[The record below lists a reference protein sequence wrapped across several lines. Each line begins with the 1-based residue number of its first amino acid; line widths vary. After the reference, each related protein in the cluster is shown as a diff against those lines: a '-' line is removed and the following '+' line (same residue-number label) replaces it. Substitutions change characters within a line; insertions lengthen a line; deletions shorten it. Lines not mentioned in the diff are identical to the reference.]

1 LESNF
6 VSHGT
11 TTFVDITNSGVN
23 KASSLQ
29 KIARLEEGFK
39 LVGFGSGCNDLGFL
53 SLCGMAI
60 VPCNIDKLTRE
71 VLKDLPH
78 IKMSRCAHADCILE
92 FLEQLAKNHSHL
104 KV

>member
-1 LESNF
+1 

-53 SLCGMAI
+53 
-60 VPCNIDKLTRE
+60 
-71 VLKDLPH
+71 
-78 IKMSRCAHADCILE
+78 
-92 FLEQLAKNHSHL
+92 
-104 KV
+104 